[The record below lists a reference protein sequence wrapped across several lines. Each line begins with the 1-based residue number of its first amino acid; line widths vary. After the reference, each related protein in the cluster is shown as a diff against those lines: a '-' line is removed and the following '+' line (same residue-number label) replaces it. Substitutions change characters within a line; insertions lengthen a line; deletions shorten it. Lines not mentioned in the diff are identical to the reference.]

1 MAILVPHPAE
11 FKVSDLKKKVSE
23 ITNIPENE
31 HKFYFEEEKLE
42 DRKTLTRCGIKNEV
56 ALSVV
61 VKPVKISIRHANLGI
76 AVQVKVPKAEFS
88 RWTVKHLHDIVCF
101 KFGLEISP
109 DYILALDGKILED
122 YMYINEHV
130 KNDCI
135 VTFTPV
141 KHVTLPTPDG
151 VDERVVTLPFNVSL
165 PHMFYKREEGA
176 HRKGH
181 WSLCIKH
188 GEDKKKYYS

>member
-1 MAILVPHPAE
+1 MAKKKKNWNIIVCGDFDNPLAILVPHPAE
-11 FKVSDLKKKVSE
+11 FTVSDLKKKVSE

-101 KFGLEISP
+101 NFGLEISP
-109 DYILALDGKILED
+109 DYILALKYLKIICTSTS
-122 YMYINEHV
+122 MSRM
-130 KNDCI
+130 I
-135 VTFTPV
+135 V
-141 KHVTLPTPDG
+141 L
-151 VDERVVTLPFNVSL
+151 
-165 PHMFYKREEGA
+165 
-176 HRKGH
+176 
-181 WSLCIKH
+181 
-188 GEDKKKYYS
+188 